1 MDKDARS
8 TEKFKI
14 VDNALMID
22 DNYQTQIW
30 LLRGIFILNL
40 LNAFLQ
46 LLSRS
51 FDFEITM
58 SFFWLFFGLFSIIA
72 LLTGELILSASKSI
86 ELHKIDFLKIKSN
99 LNGLTYSIKLKN
111 GKIRRINLDY
121 KNYFKELS
129 DLKEICKTYQIPII
143 E

>member
-30 LLRGIFILNL
+30 LLRGIFILNI

-129 DLKEICKTYQIPII
+129 DLKEICKTYQIPIL